1 MSKRPTLFLIDG
13 SSYMYR
19 AFFAIPHL
27 SNSSGVPT
35 NAVYGFTTMLHKIIN
50 DYKPDYLALV
60 FDTPAPTFRHEVY
73 QDYKANRPEMPDTL
87 AAQIPYIKEVV
98 KGFNI
103 ALLEK
108 EGFEADDIIGTIAR
122 TEGKKG
128 FEIIIASGDKDLLQ
142 LVNEHTTV
150 MDTMKDKRFDANGVI
165 DHLGVEPQRVT
176 DYLGLVGDSSDNV
189 PGVPG
194 IGKKT
199 ALKLLEHYESI
210 PDILKHTES
219 ITSKK
224 VKENLV
230 KFADQAL
237 LSKQLVTLDTE
248 VPVEYD
254 LEELRTVDP
263 DRDRLKAIFK
273 ELEFTKLLQGLTSK
287 ESIEHHADYHLVSTK
302 KDCLELLSRLQDAQ
316 TCAISMITTAPD
328 PLTSQPAGIAFAC
341 SEEQAFYL
349 RLSDTSPDDDSLSTK
364 WVMDQIKP
372 LMEDTTIKK
381 YGHTIKQEIITL
393 KRYGITLKGITCDT
407 MIASYLLNPSRHS
420 HSLED
425 LALEYFDHKMTTYK
439 DLVGTGKKEIPFDQ
453 VETERAM
460 TYGCERAHL
469 IVKATEC
476 LQQQLHQEGFDHL
489 FYQVELP
496 LLEVLAAMEM
506 SGVKVD
512 TGRLREIS
520 LEFEGVLSTLTEKIY
535 QLAGETFNI
544 NSPQQL
550 GKILFEKLQLPG
562 AKKTKT
568 GFSTDVD
575 VLTKLAQ
582 THPLPAEVL
591 GYRSIS
597 KLKSTY
603 VDALPHLVNPAT
615 GRIHTS
621 YNQTVTATGRLSS
634 SNPNLQNIPIRTG
647 EGRKIREAFIAETGC
662 TVLSADYSQI
672 ELRILAHLSQ
682 DPLLMESF
690 KQDEDIHTRTAAEI
704 FGLMPDLVSQQ
715 MRREA
720 KVINFGIIYGMSS
733 YGLAKELG
741 ISPKAAGAFIENYFK
756 KYKGVKICLE
766 RILKEAQK
774 QHYVSTLMK
783 RRRYI
788 PEINSKNMTVR
799 QFAERTAINAPIQG
813 TAADLIKVA
822 MLRISD
828 RLAQEHPKAKMII
841 QVHDELVFEVPEK
854 ELDAVAQMVGKEMEN
869 VMELTVPLKVEIH
882 WGKTWNEAH

>member
-1 MSKRPTLFLIDG
+1 MAKRPALFLIDG

-35 NAVYGFTTMLHKIIN
+35 NAIYGFTTMLQKILN
-50 DYKPDYLALV
+50 EYKPDYLALI

-73 QDYKANRPEMPDTL
+73 EDYKANRPEMPDTL
-87 AAQIPYIKEVV
+87 TAQIPYIKEVV
-98 KGFNI
+98 KGYNI

-122 TEGKKG
+122 KEETKDL
-128 FEIIIASGDKDLLQ
+128 EIVIASGDKDLLQ
-142 LVNEHTTV
+142 LVNEHITV
-150 MDTMKDKRFDANGVI
+150 IDTMKDKRFDEKGVI
-165 DHLGVEPQRVT
+165 DHLGIEPRKVT

-199 ALKLLEHYESI
+199 ALKLLENFDTIHEV
-210 PDILKHTES
+210 LKHPES

-248 VPVEYD
+248 VPIEYD
-254 LEELRTVDP
+254 LEGLKSTDP
-263 DRDRLKAIFK
+263 DREKLKAIFK
-273 ELEFTKLLQGLTSK
+273 ELEFTKLLQGLTAQDSTAPR
-287 ESIEHHADYHLVSTK
+287 ADYHLVSTK
-302 KDCLELLSRLQDAQ
+302 ESFVELLSHLGDAQ
-316 TCAISMITTAPD
+316 ACAISLITATPD
-328 PLTSQPAGIAFAC
+328 PLTSKPAGLAVAY
-341 SEEQAFYL
+341 STEQVFYVPL
-349 RLSDTSPDDDSLSTK
+349 NDTPPDDTSFNTE
-364 WVMDQIKP
+364 WVMNQLKP
-372 LMEDTTIKK
+372 LMEDERVKK
-381 YGHTIKQEIITL
+381 YGHNIKQEIVAFKQSSVTV
-393 KRYGITLKGITCDT
+393 RGIACDA

-420 HSLED
+420 HSLEEI
-425 LALEYFDHKMTTYK
+425 ALEYFDQKMTLYK
-439 DLVGTGKKEIPFDQ
+439 ELVGTGKKEIPFDQ
-453 VETERAM
+453 VETEQAM
-460 TYGCERAHL
+460 TYGCERAHF
-469 IVKATEC
+469 IMKATSC
-476 LQQQLHQEGFDHL
+476 LQEQLSEEGFDQL
-489 FYQVELP
+489 FYQIELP
-496 LLEVLAAMEM
+496 LLEVLAFMEM
-506 SGVKVD
+506 SGVKID
-512 TGRLREIS
+512 TDRLHAIS
-520 LEFEGVLSTLTEKIY
+520 KEFQDVLSTLTEKIY

-568 GFSTDVD
+568 GFSTDVE

-582 THPLPAEVL
+582 THPLPAEIL
-591 GYRSIS
+591 DYRSIS

-603 VDALPHLVNPAT
+603 VDALPNLVNSIT

-634 SNPNLQNIPIRTG
+634 SNPNLQNIPVRTA
-647 EGRKIREAFIAETGC
+647 EGRKIREAFIAETGY

-682 DPLLMESF
+682 DPLLFESF
-690 KQDEDIHTRTAAEI
+690 KQNEDIHTRTAAEI
-704 FGLMPDLVSQQ
+704 FGLMPTMVTQQ

-733 YGLAKELG
+733 FGLAKELG
-741 ISPKAAGAFIENYFK
+741 ISPKAAGAFIENYFQ
-756 KYKGVKICLE
+756 KYKGVKTYLD

-774 QHYVSTLMK
+774 QHYVTTLMK

-788 PEINSKNMTVR
+788 PEINSKNLTVR

-822 MLRISD
+822 MLSISN
-828 RLAQEHPKAKMII
+828 RLTKEKLKAKMIM

-854 ELDAVAQMVGKEMEN
+854 ELEAVAQMVKEEMEN
-869 VMELTVPLKVEIH
+869 VMELTIPLKVEVH

>member
-1 MSKRPTLFLIDG
+1 MSKRPALFLIDG

-27 SNSSGVPT
+27 SNSSGLPT
-35 NAVYGFTTMLHKIIN
+35 NAIYGFTTMLQKIISV
-50 DYKPDYLALV
+50 YKPDYLALV

-73 QDYKANRPEMPDTL
+73 EDYKANRPEMPDTL
-87 AAQIPYIKEVV
+87 SAQIPYIKEVV

-108 EGFEADDIIGTIAR
+108 EGFEADDIIGTIA
-122 TEGKKG
+122 KKEETKDL
-128 FEIIIASGDKDLLQ
+128 EIVIASGDKDLLQ
-142 LVNEHTTV
+142 LVNEHITV
-150 MDTMKDKRFDANGVI
+150 IDTMKDKRFDKKGVV
-165 DHLGVEPQRVT
+165 DYLGIEPRKVT
-176 DYLGLVGDSSDNV
+176 DFLGLVGDSSDNV

-199 ALKLLEHYESI
+199 ALKLLEEYDTIH
-210 PDILKHTES
+210 DVLKHPES

-224 VKENLV
+224 IKENLI

-248 VPVEYD
+248 VAIEYE
-254 LEELRTVDP
+254 LEELKATYP
-263 DRDRLKAIFK
+263 DREKLKVIFK
-273 ELEFTKLLQGLTSK
+273 ELEFTKLLQGLTAQDSP
-287 ESIEHHADYHLVSTK
+287 EPHAAYHLVSTK
-302 KDCLELLSRLQDAQ
+302 KSFAELLSHLGDAQ
-316 TCAISMITTAPD
+316 VCAISLITATPD
-328 PLTSQPAGIAFAC
+328 PLASKPAGIAFAY
-341 SEEQAFYL
+341 STEQVFYVPL
-349 RLSDTSPDDDSLSTK
+349 TDTAPRNTSFSREWAMKQL
-364 WVMDQIKP
+364 KP
-372 LMEDTTIKK
+372 IMEDEGIKK
-381 YGHTIKQEIITL
+381 YGHDIKQEIIAL
-393 KRYGITLKGITCDT
+393 KQCGITLKGITCDT
-407 MIASYLLNPSRHS
+407 MLASYLLNPSRHS
-420 HSLED
+420 HSLEEI
-425 LALEYFDHKMTTYK
+425 ALEYFDHKMTLYK
-439 DLVGTGKKEIPFDQ
+439 ELVGTGKKEIPFDQ
-453 VETERAM
+453 VETDQAM
-460 TYGCERAHL
+460 TYACERAHF
-469 IVKATEC
+469 IMKATTC
-476 LQQQLHQEGFDHL
+476 LQEQLSEEGFDQL
-489 FYQVELP
+489 FYEVELP
-496 LLEVLAAMEM
+496 LLEVLASMEM

-512 TGRLREIS
+512 TDRLHAIS
-520 LEFEGVLSTLTEKIY
+520 QEFQDVLSTFTEKIY

-568 GFSTDVD
+568 GFSTDVA

-603 VDALPHLVNPAT
+603 VDALPNLVNSAT

-634 SNPNLQNIPIRTG
+634 SNPNLQNIPIRTA

-682 DPLLMESF
+682 DSLLLESF
-690 KQDEDIHTRTAAEI
+690 KQNEDIHTRTAAEI
-704 FGLMPDLVSQQ
+704 FGLMPNLVTEQ

-733 YGLAKELG
+733 FGLAKELG
-741 ISPKAAGAFIENYFK
+741 ISPKAAGAFIENYFQ
-756 KYKGVKICLE
+756 KYKGVKTYLD
-766 RILKEAQK
+766 RILKQAKK
-774 QHYVSTLMK
+774 QHYVTTLMK

-822 MLRISD
+822 MLSISK
-828 RLAQEHPKAKMII
+828 RVAKEKLKAKMIM

-854 ELDAVAQMVGKEMEN
+854 ELEPVAKMVKEEMEN
-869 VMELTVPLKVEIH
+869 VMELSIPLKVEIH

>member
-1 MSKRPTLFLIDG
+1 MAKRPALFLIDG

-35 NAVYGFTTMLHKIIN
+35 NAIYGFTTMLQKILN
-50 DYKPDYLALV
+50 EYKPDYLALI

-73 QDYKANRPEMPDTL
+73 EDYKANRPEMPDTL

-98 KGFNI
+98 KGYNI

-122 TEGKKG
+122 KEETKDL
-128 FEIIIASGDKDLLQ
+128 EIVIASGDKDLLQ
-142 LVNEHTTV
+142 LVNEHITV
-150 MDTMKDKRFDANGVI
+150 IDTMKDKRFDEKGVI
-165 DHLGVEPQRVT
+165 DHLGIEPRKVT

-199 ALKLLEHYESI
+199 ALKLLENFDTIHEV
-210 PDILKHTES
+210 LKHPEF
-219 ITSKK
+219 IRSKK
-224 VKENLV
+224 VQENLV

-237 LSKQLVTLDTE
+237 LSKQLCTLDTE
-248 VPVEYD
+248 VPIEYD
-254 LEELRTVDP
+254 LEGLKSTDP
-263 DRDRLKAIFK
+263 DREKLKAIFK
-273 ELEFTKLLQGLTSK
+273 ELEFTKLLQGLTAQDSTAPR
-287 ESIEHHADYHLVSTK
+287 ADYHLVSTK
-302 KDCLELLSRLQDAQ
+302 ESFVELLSHLGDAQ
-316 TCAISMITTAPD
+316 ACAISLITATPD
-328 PLTSQPAGIAFAC
+328 PLTSKPAGLAVAY
-341 SEEQAFYL
+341 STEQVFYVPL
-349 RLSDTSPDDDSLSTK
+349 NDTPPDDTSFNTE
-364 WVMDQIKP
+364 WVMNQLKP
-372 LMEDTTIKK
+372 LMEDERVKK
-381 YGHTIKQEIITL
+381 YGHNIKQEIVAFKQSSVTV
-393 KRYGITLKGITCDT
+393 RGIACDA

-420 HSLED
+420 HSLEEI
-425 LALEYFDHKMTTYK
+425 ALEYFDHKMTLYK
-439 DLVGTGKKEIPFDQ
+439 ELVGTGKKEIPFDQ
-453 VETERAM
+453 VETEQAM
-460 TYGCERAHL
+460 TYGCERAHF
-469 IVKATEC
+469 IMKATSC
-476 LQQQLHQEGFDHL
+476 LQEQLSEEGFDQL
-489 FYQVELP
+489 FYQIELP
-496 LLEVLAAMEM
+496 LLEVLAFMEM
-506 SGVKVD
+506 SGVKID
-512 TGRLREIS
+512 TDRLHAIS
-520 LEFEGVLSTLTEKIY
+520 KEFQDALSTLTEKIY

-568 GFSTDVD
+568 GFSTDVE

-582 THPLPAEVL
+582 THPLPAEIL
-591 GYRSIS
+591 DYRSIS

-603 VDALPHLVNPAT
+603 VDALPNLVNSVT

-634 SNPNLQNIPIRTG
+634 SNPNLQNIPVRTA
-647 EGRKIREAFIAETGC
+647 EGRKIREAFIAETGY

-682 DPLLMESF
+682 DPLLLESF
-690 KQDEDIHTRTAAEI
+690 KQNEDIHTRTAAEI
-704 FGLMPDLVSQQ
+704 FGLMPTMVTQQ

-733 YGLAKELG
+733 FGLAKELG
-741 ISPKAAGAFIENYFK
+741 ISPKAAGAFIENYFQ
-756 KYKGVKICLE
+756 KYKGVKTYLD

-774 QHYVSTLMK
+774 QHYVTTLMK

-788 PEINSKNMTVR
+788 PEINSKNLTVR

-822 MLRISD
+822 MLSISN
-828 RLAQEHPKAKMII
+828 RLTKEKLKAKMIM

-854 ELDAVAQMVGKEMEN
+854 ELEAVAQMVKEEMEN
-869 VMELTVPLKVEIH
+869 VMELTIPLKVEVH

>member
-1 MSKRPTLFLIDG
+1 M
-13 SSYMYR
+13 
-19 AFFAIPHL
+19 
-27 SNSSGVPT
+27 
-35 NAVYGFTTMLHKIIN
+35 
-50 DYKPDYLALV
+50 
-60 FDTPAPTFRHEVY
+60 
-73 QDYKANRPEMPDTL
+73 
-87 AAQIPYIKEVV
+87 
-98 KGFNI
+98 
-103 ALLEK
+103 
-108 EGFEADDIIGTIAR
+108 
-122 TEGKKG
+122 
-128 FEIIIASGDKDLLQ
+128 
-142 LVNEHTTV
+142 
-150 MDTMKDKRFDANGVI
+150 
-165 DHLGVEPQRVT
+165 
-176 DYLGLVGDSSDNV
+176 
-189 PGVPG
+189 
-194 IGKKT
+194 
-199 ALKLLEHYESI
+199 
-210 PDILKHTES
+210 
-219 ITSKK
+219 
-224 VKENLV
+224 
-230 KFADQAL
+230 
-237 LSKQLVTLDTE
+237 
-248 VPVEYD
+248 
-254 LEELRTVDP
+254 
-263 DRDRLKAIFK
+263 
-273 ELEFTKLLQGLTSK
+273 
-287 ESIEHHADYHLVSTK
+287 
-302 KDCLELLSRLQDAQ
+302 
-316 TCAISMITTAPD
+316 
-328 PLTSQPAGIAFAC
+328 
-341 SEEQAFYL
+341 
-349 RLSDTSPDDDSLSTK
+349 
-364 WVMDQIKP
+364 
-372 LMEDTTIKK
+372 
-381 YGHTIKQEIITL
+381 
-393 KRYGITLKGITCDT
+393 
-407 MIASYLLNPSRHS
+407 
-420 HSLED
+420 
-425 LALEYFDHKMTTYK
+425 
-439 DLVGTGKKEIPFDQ
+439 
-453 VETERAM
+453 
-460 TYGCERAHL
+460 
-469 IVKATEC
+469 
-476 LQQQLHQEGFDHL
+476 
-489 FYQVELP
+489 ELP

-506 SGVKVD
+506 SGVKID
-512 TGRLREIS
+512 TDRLHDIS
-520 LEFEGVLSTLTEKIY
+520 REFEGVLSAFTEKIY

-634 SNPNLQNIPIRTG
+634 SNPNLQNIPIRTV

-690 KQDEDIHTRTAAEI
+690 KQNEDIHTRTAAEI
-704 FGLMPDLVSQQ
+704 FGLMPDLVTQQ

-756 KYKGVKICLE
+756 KYKGVKTCLE
-766 RILKEAQK
+766 SILKEAQE

-828 RLAQEHPKAKMII
+828 KLEQENLKTKMII

-854 ELDAVAQMVGKEMEN
+854 ELEAVAHMVREEMEN
-869 VMELTVPLKVEIH
+869 VMELTIPLKVEIH